1 MEREEKSNEKRSEGL
16 YFAPGTKER
25 NKGRENRETEK
36 EREYSNKW
44 VWHRKCVWER
54 ERGGWVRTNF
64 PWLVEPCYTVHPH
77 PRWWKHMAPCERVWE
92 KKVWRLTVSVWS
104 HKRGAWQKCVCARVC
119 TCDTNAATKVFLG
132 EEENV
137 TREQRYLIFA
147 ATLEEMSTSTNTQQK
162 RNQKLLMDKTKRS
175 HYTFRTNCSVIVSLF
190 ILSKSLFSP
199 GPNQSVPNRQK
210 TVDPHV
216 HTDRRL
222 KFPIEQLDWAQQNK
236 WAIHKTHFCSCLFIS
251 SLE

>member
-25 NKGRENRETEK
+25 NKGRETRETEK

-119 TCDTNAATKVFLG
+119 TCDTNAATKRVSWGGRKCDSRAAVFDFRCHFG
-132 EEENV
+132 RNV
-137 TREQRYLIFA
+137 DVNKHA
-147 ATLEEMSTSTNTQQK
+147 AEKE
-162 RNQKLLMDKTKRS
+162 
-175 HYTFRTNCSVIVSLF
+175 
-190 ILSKSLFSP
+190 SKAAD
-199 GPNQSVPNRQK
+199 G
-210 TVDPHV
+210 
-216 HTDRRL
+216 
-222 KFPIEQLDWAQQNK
+222 QN
-236 WAIHKTHFCSCLFIS
+236 
-251 SLE
+251 